1 MERVAKVVLILSVVL
16 MVFASNGEGAR
27 TLKSNENKGT
37 VDEPQTFFGRSF
49 PTPGFSGT
57 FPSPGLGGSF
67 PSPGFSGS
75 FPSPGFR
82 FGPPAAGNNF
92 CMLFPGTA
100 GCSPPA
106 QPGNHPQWFTVNG
119 AA

>member
-1 MERVAKVVLILSVVL
+1 MERVTKVVLILTVAL
-16 MVFASNGEGAR
+16 MVFASGGEGAR
-27 TLKSNENKGT
+27 TLKSNDNG

-57 FPSPGLGGSF
+57 LPSPGFSGSF

-82 FGPPAAGNNF
+82 FGSPSPGTF
-92 CMLFPGTA
+92 CTFFPGGA
-100 GCSPPA
+100 GCAGGAVGNSGGSAGGGSP
-106 QPGNHPQWFTVNG
+106 
-119 AA
+119 